1 MADPGTYESDL
12 ESDEVLADEEEERT
26 RRWPILMALALL
38 LLLFCSVISVV
49 STYVG
54 RGPEQV
60 RSVARNIECL
70 QCHSELI
77 PSMRYASVHNP
88 FELESC
94 TVCHTPHG
102 SEVERTVWAETTQI
116 FERTRTLLRWLPITW
131 LLSITEGEEIEGVS
145 AVVISREVLRE
156 VEGPSELVAPLEELC
171 WTCHG
176 NMGFQ
181 LSLEHQ
187 HTPFA
192 NGNCIDCH
200 NPHAS
205 EYRGL
210 LATSMRTLCVSCHG
224 SLGAEMARE
233 QLHQPVE
240 EFFCT
245 SCHNP
250 HASEWGGILT
260 MRQRDLCFSC
270 HPSVAWL
277 SNKAVQHQ
285 PFQYDNCTGCHE
297 PHGSDFEPLLI
308 DAEPTVCYDCHSDIE
323 RDFRQVSIHPVY
335 SSMLDCSGCH
345 NPHAADYEALLAAED
360 NAICYQCHASGIQ
373 ASYQR
378 SDHRGL
384 LCVRCHTPHGS
395 EWKPILREANPDI
408 CLECHAWV
416 ESHDNQHPVRPQFYD
431 IRADAPLTCTSTCH
445 GPHGTEFP
453 MMVRFY
459 PWPFDGRC
467 LQCHSTV
474 GIDF

>member
-1 MADPGTYESDL
+1 MVDQGTHESDF
-12 ESDEVLADEEEERT
+12 ESDEEFLRTKKKNT
-26 RRWPILMALALL
+26 RRWPLVVALVLL
-38 LLLFCSVISVV
+38 LLLLCSVVTVV

-60 RSVARNIECL
+60 RAVVRNIECL

-77 PSMRYASVHNP
+77 PQMRFASVHNP

-102 SEVERTVWAETTQI
+102 REIERTVWAETTQVFKRI
-116 FERTRTLLRWLPITW
+116 RTLLRWLPITW
-131 LLSITEGEEIEGVS
+131 LFSITQEEIDGVS
-145 AVVISREVLRE
+145 GVVISREVLKD

-176 NMGFQ
+176 DIGFQ

-187 HTPFA
+187 HSPFS
-192 NGNCIDCH
+192 NGSCVNCH

-210 LATSMRTLCVSCHG
+210 LAMSPRILCVSCHG

-233 QLHQPVE
+233 QQHQPVGN
-240 EFFCT
+240 FLCT
-245 SCHNP
+245 SCHHP
-250 HASEWGGILT
+250 HASDWSGILT

-285 PFQYDNCTGCHE
+285 PFEYDNCTGCHE
-297 PHGSDFEPLLI
+297 PHGSDFQPLLI
-308 DAEPTVCYDCHSDIE
+308 DAEPTVCYDCHPDIAG
-323 RDFRQVSIHPVY
+323 DFRQVSIHPVY
-335 SSMLDCSGCH
+335 SRMLDCSGCH
-345 NPHAADYEALLAAED
+345 NPHAADYEALLAAQNND
-360 NAICYQCHASGIQ
+360 ICYQCHAPGIR

-378 SDHRGL
+378 SSHNGL

-395 EWKPILREANPDI
+395 AWKPILREANPDI
-408 CLECHAWV
+408 CLRCHSWV
-416 ESHDNQHPVRPQFYD
+416 ESHDNQHPVRPQYYD

-445 GPHGTEFP
+445 GPHGTEFS

-459 PWPFDGRC
+459 PWPLDGRC